1 MELSTHILI
10 LLYFLIFIL
19 IWIAG
24 ELHAIKKTM
33 GNMLDIT
40 EREKDIRNNN
50 LEHHL
55 TEIKKLLGEKND

>member
-1 MELSTHILI
+1 MTIRKFG
-10 LLYFLIFIL
+10 LYVLIFIL

-33 GNMLDIT
+33 GNILDIT
-40 EREKDIRNNN
+40 EMEKDIRNNN

-55 TEIKKLLGEKND
+55 KEIKNSLGEKK

>member
-1 MELSTHILI
+1 MEFSTHILI
-10 LLYFLIFIL
+10 LLYVLIFIL

-33 GNMLDIT
+33 GNILDIT
-40 EREKDIRNNN
+40 EMEKDIRNNN

-55 TEIKKLLGEKND
+55 KEIKNSLGEKK

>member
-1 MELSTHILI
+1 MEFSTHILI
-10 LLYFLIFIL
+10 LLYVLIFIL

-33 GNMLDIT
+33 SNIFDIT
-40 EREKDIRNNN
+40 EKEKDIRNDN

-55 TEIKKLLGEKND
+55 TEIKNSLSEKK